1 MEKCF
6 EEAFNLHYLCFRNY
20 LLAEKNVFFMKNLAL
35 ITALNYLGSFCK
47 HSFKFPEK
55 KKMLY
60 TSLASSVLGKT
71 VPSVLSADPKP
82 RVHFFSITD
91 LPADE

>member
-55 KKMLY
+55 KIKNVIHQL
-60 TSLASSVLGKT
+60 SFVRIGKNRA
-71 VPSVLSADPKP
+71 LC
-82 RVHFFSITD
+82 
-91 LPADE
+91 LEC